1 MRAWLSLTVEE
12 QTRMRVDYDRDNQ
25 HLPATCDIRTKNQ
38 RFRAWLAEREVDFPV
53 DDAGRD
59 DALQTGESLAD
70 RFARWRKV

>member
-1 MRAWLSLTVEE
+1 MRAWLSLTAEE

-25 HLPATCDIRTKNQ
+25 NLPATCDIRTKNH

-59 DALQTGESLAD
+59 DALQAGESLAD
-70 RFARWRKV
+70 RFARWREV